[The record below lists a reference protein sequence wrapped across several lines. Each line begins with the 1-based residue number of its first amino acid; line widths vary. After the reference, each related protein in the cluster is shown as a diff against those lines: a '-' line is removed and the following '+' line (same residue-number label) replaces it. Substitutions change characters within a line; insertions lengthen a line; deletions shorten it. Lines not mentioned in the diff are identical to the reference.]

1 MKKTLCDWFSLICTA
16 FIVFFFLVP
25 VPTMAESNLCPCD
38 DLDSCVEWVSEG
50 SVAVKWGKVGKIT
63 VDDIEYK
70 FRADDFNSGRTG
82 VLISAQRGN
91 EDVRSEFLFEN
102 VDNSFKWDSDIKVE
116 LTDISLGS
124 QDTPIAKLKIYKRG
138 LPELEFKFAAS
149 TEKVDGFS
157 VEKDRYAPGEE
168 KDIEVTV
175 KNTGDA
181 WIENVVLEVDI
192 DDFRLKSKKDLEFRD
207 QVIKTNLGCL
217 EEGDSKSINF
227 TVIAPE
233 WDGKT
238 SPYSIN
244 YDIVANAGGYDI
256 KGNYSS
262 YTEFATFV
270 CTEPELEVE
279 LEVVNEEI
287 NMSSW
292 FVRPLY
298 TQTDSHQSVD
308 FEIWNAWEHSFLR
321 TNIYNTGLY
330 TVDDLEVQFAEI
342 PDELMVSETHESGDY
357 KRVSPEGQYYLG
369 QKLIPI
375 ESGTYKF
382 PAVVVTADFYGK
394 EFTWKSKSE
403 SLKVHGPHIL
413 FSKSLTK
420 SDEGY
425 TVTLKVSNDG
435 DRPSWVNVTDRVP
448 SEVNYVGGSFE
459 ENLKGEVP
467 LSEWD
472 WSSSRINGTQTM
484 SVDGVLLAPGE
495 SFSFGYNINP
505 DSAPDLPYATC
516 EFRGLPDYEGEL
528 QSSHFVS
535 GNEVERNFDLSTG
548 EWVDDTEDQQATSA
562 EVVTTDPVDEEEEEE
577 EVLYSMEEND
587 EELIVPDASVEV
599 SDESVNPSFLSKLLG
614 PLGDYFN
621 RAQQFVHN
629 LFQST
634 LGGFGSAFGTME
646 GAAINAV
653 ENYLYAI
660 VIIIALAVFG
670 IVYTLVSR

>member
-1 MKKTLCDWFSLICTA
+1 MKKTLSDWFSLLCISGLLL
-16 FIVFFFLVP
+16 ILLVP
-25 VPTMAESNLCPCD
+25 VPTIAESSLCPCD
-38 DLDSCVEWVSEG
+38 DLDYCVGWVKEDT
-50 SVAVKWGKVGKIT
+50 VTIKWGQLGKTTMGGI
-63 VDDIEYK
+63 DYK
-70 FRADDFNSGRTG
+70 FRPDDFNEDNTG

-91 EDVRSEFLFEN
+91 EDVRSEFLFLN
-102 VDNSFKWDSDIKVE
+102 GDRSFHWDNDVMVA
-116 LTDISLGS
+116 LTDISTGS
-124 QDTPIAKLKIYKRG
+124 QETPVVKLEIYSRG
-138 LPELEFKFAAS
+138 LPELDFEFKAS
-149 TEKVDGFS
+149 SEKIDNVK
-157 VEKDRYAPGEE
+157 VESDQYAPGEE
-168 KDIEVTV
+168 KLVEVTV

-181 WIENVVLEVDI
+181 WIENVVLEMDI
-192 DDFRLKSKKDLEFRD
+192 DKFRLKSKGDFEFRD
-207 QVIKTNLGCL
+207 QVIKKNLGCF
-217 EEGDSKSINF
+217 EQDDSKTVNF

-244 YDIVANAGGYDI
+244 YNITAKAGGYDI
-256 KGNYSS
+256 KGDYHSFGDS
-262 YTEFATFV
+262 TTFG
-270 CTEPELEVE
+270 CTEPEMKVK

-330 TVDDLEVQFAEI
+330 TVDDLDVQFAEI

-394 EFTWKSKSE
+394 EFTWKSSSE

-413 FSKSLTK
+413 FSKSLAK

-425 TVTLKVSNDG
+425 TVTLEVSNDG

-448 SEVNYVGGSFE
+448 SDVNYVGGSFE

-505 DSAPDLPYATC
+505 DIAPDLPYATC

-528 QSSHFVS
+528 QSSRFVA
-535 GNEVERNFDLSTG
+535 GAEVKRYLNLSTG
-548 EWVDDTEDQQATSA
+548 EWMDDTEDMQPASIA
-562 EVVTTDPVDEEEEEE
+562 VAAPDPVDEEEEE
-577 EVLYSMEEND
+577 VLHSTEEND

>member
-1 MKKTLCDWFSLICTA
+1 MKKTLSDWFSLLCIA
-16 FIVFFFLVP
+16 GLLLILLVP
-25 VPTMAESNLCPCD
+25 VPTMAESSLCPCD
-38 DLDSCVEWVSEG
+38 DLDYCVGWVKEDT
-50 SVAVKWGKVGKIT
+50 VTIKWGQLGKTTVGG
-63 VDDIEYK
+63 IEYK
-70 FRADDFNSGRTG
+70 FRPDDFNEDNTG

-91 EDVRSEFLFEN
+91 EDVRSEFLFLN
-102 VDNSFKWDSDIKVE
+102 GDSTFHWDHDIMVALK
-116 LTDISLGS
+116 DISTGS
-124 QDTPIAKLKIYKRG
+124 QETPVVKLEIYSRG
-138 LPELEFKFAAS
+138 LPLLDVEFEADS
-149 TEKVDGFS
+149 GEIDGFEIKS
-157 VEKDRYAPGEE
+157 DQYAPGEE
-168 KDIEVTV
+168 KFVEVTV
-175 KNTGDA
+175 ENTGDG
-181 WIENVVLEVDI
+181 WIENAVIELDI
-192 DDFRLKSKKDLEFRD
+192 GEFRLKSKEGFEFRD
-207 QVIKTNLGCL
+207 QVLKKNLGCMQVD
-217 EEGDSKSINF
+217 ESKTLNF
-227 TVIAPE
+227 TVITPE

-238 SPYSIN
+238 SPYTLDYNIT
-244 YDIVANAGGYDI
+244 AKTGGYDI
-256 KGNYSS
+256 KGDYHRFNYV
-262 YTEFATFV
+262 ATFE

-292 FVRPLY
+292 FIRPLY
-298 TQTDSHQSVD
+298 THTDTHQSVD
-308 FEIWNAWEHSFLR
+308 FEIWNAWEYSFLR

-330 TVDDLEVQFAEI
+330 TIDDIEVQFAEI
-342 PDELMVSETHESGDY
+342 PDELMVSETYESGDY
-357 KRVSPEGQYYLG
+357 KRVSPEGQYYIG

-394 EFTWKSKSE
+394 EFTWKSSSE

-413 FSKSLTK
+413 FSKSLAK

-425 TVTLKVSNDG
+425 TVTLEVSNDG

-448 SEVNYVGGSFE
+448 SDVNYVGGSFE

-495 SFSFGYNINP
+495 SFSFGYDINP
-505 DSAPDLPYATC
+505 GSAPDLPYATC

-528 QSSHFVS
+528 QSSRFVA
-535 GNEVERNFDLSTG
+535 GAEVKRYLNLSTG
-548 EWVDDTEDQQATSA
+548 EWMDDTEDMQPANVA
-562 EVVTTDPVDEEEEEE
+562 VAAPNPVDEEEED
-577 EVLYSMEEND
+577 VLHSTEEND
-587 EELIVPDASVEV
+587 EEVIVPNASVEI